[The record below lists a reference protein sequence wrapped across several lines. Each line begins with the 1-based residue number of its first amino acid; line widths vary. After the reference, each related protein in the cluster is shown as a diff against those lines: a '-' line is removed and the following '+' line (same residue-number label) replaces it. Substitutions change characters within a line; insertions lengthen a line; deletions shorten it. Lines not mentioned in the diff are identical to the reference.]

1 MRNDARLIVVS
12 KSIIWFV
19 LIGLVKK
26 IFFIHSPSNYNF
38 IPFYFLLNM
47 FEINNFNILKND
59 KVIFF
64 PYKLPIISKI
74 INSLFKLPLL
84 KFFCAVNLTVL
95 KKNYERNDNKS
106 MDYKISVIIPC
117 KNEGKYNK
125 N

>member
-47 FEINNFNILKND
+47 FEINNFNILKSD

-95 KKNYERNDNKS
+95 KKTMSEMTINQWIIKS
-106 MDYKISVIIPC
+106 PLFFHVKMKREI
-117 KNEGKYNK
+117 
-125 N
+125 